1 MNSLKKILGWLDR
14 SERLLMVLAFVI
26 MVATMFGSVL
36 ARNVFR
42 ATVSW
47 LDELARISMVY
58 MVLLGAEA
66 GLRDGTQVRVTA
78 GISKLHGGL
87 RKVIDIVAQIV
98 LIAFTAMA
106 TRGAIVNVQTNI
118 ARNVTTT
125 SLNWPMAI
133 PYMALVIGFTIM
145 TLVQL
150 GTLVKMV
157 AKPADQF
164 GEKEEQV

>member
-1 MNSLKKILGWLDR
+1 MNLLKKILVWLDR
-14 SERLLMVLAFVI
+14 SERLLMVSAFVI

-42 ATVSW
+42 VTVSW

-78 GISKLHGGL
+78 IISKFSGGL
-87 RKVIDIVAQIV
+87 RKALDIVAQVV
-98 LIAFTAMA
+98 LIAFTALV
-106 TRGAIVNVQTNI
+106 TRGAVINVQTNI

-133 PYMALVIGFTIM
+133 PYMALVIGFGIM

-150 GTLVKMV
+150 STLVKMV
-157 AKPADQF
+157 KRPADQF
-164 GEKEEQV
+164 GEKEGQA

>member
-42 ATVSW
+42 ITVSW

-78 GISKLHGGL
+78 FISKLSGSL
-87 RKVIDIVAQIV
+87 RKALDIVAQIV

-106 TRGAIVNVQTNI
+106 TRGAIINVQTNI

-157 AKPADQF
+157 TKPADQF

>member
-78 GISKLHGGL
+78 VISKFSGGL
-87 RKVIDIVAQIV
+87 RKVIDIVAQLI

-106 TRGAIVNVQTNI
+106 TRGAIINVQTNI

-157 AKPADQF
+157 TKPADQF
-164 GEKEEQV
+164 GDKEEQA

>member
-14 SERLLMVLAFVI
+14 SERLLLVLAFVI

-42 ATVSW
+42 ITVSW

-78 GISKLHGGL
+78 FISKLSGGL
-87 RKVIDIVAQIV
+87 RKALDIVAQIV

-106 TRGAIVNVQTNI
+106 TRGAIINVQTNI
-118 ARNVTTT
+118 ARKVTTT
-125 SLNWPMAI
+125 SLNWPMSI
-133 PYMALVIGFTIM
+133 PYMALVIGFSIM

-150 GTLVKMV
+150 ATLVKMV
-157 AKPADQF
+157 TKPADQF

>member
-78 GISKLHGGL
+78 GISMMRGGL
-87 RKVIDIVAQIV
+87 RKVIDIMAQIV

-106 TRGAIVNVQTNI
+106 TRGAIINVQTNI

-133 PYMALVIGFTIM
+133 PYMALVIGFSIM
-145 TLVQL
+145 TLVQI
-150 GTLVKMV
+150 GTLVKMA

-164 GEKEEQV
+164 GDKEEQA

>member
-78 GISKLHGGL
+78 IISKFSGKL
-87 RKVIDIVAQIV
+87 RKVLDIIAQVV
-98 LIAFTAMA
+98 LIAFTAMV
-106 TRGAIVNVQTNI
+106 TRGAIINVQTNI

-133 PYMALVIGFTIM
+133 PYMALVIGFSIM

-150 GTLVKMV
+150 GTLAKMV
-157 AKPADQF
+157 TKPADQF
-164 GEKEEQV
+164 GETEEQV

>member
-1 MNSLKKILGWLDR
+1 MNAIKKVLNWLDK
-14 SERLLMVLAFVI
+14 SERLLMVLAFAI

-47 LDELARISMVY
+47 FDELARISMVY

-78 GISKLHGGL
+78 VISKFSGIF
-87 RKVIDIVAQIV
+87 RKVLSILSQIIMV
-98 LIAFTAMA
+98 VFTALM
-106 TRGAIVNVQTNI
+106 TRGAILNIQSNI
-118 ARNVTTT
+118 ARKVTTT

-133 PYMALVIGFTIM
+133 PYMALVIGFCIM

-150 GTLVKMV
+150 GTLVKLV
-157 AKPADQF
+157 TTPSNKF
-164 GEKEEQV
+164 GESEEEA

>member
-78 GISKLHGGL
+78 GISMMRGGL

-106 TRGAIVNVQTNI
+106 TRGAIINVQTNI

-133 PYMALVIGFTIM
+133 PYMALVIGFSIM
-145 TLVQL
+145 TLVQI
-150 GTLVKMV
+150 GTLVKMA

-164 GEKEEQV
+164 GDKEGQA